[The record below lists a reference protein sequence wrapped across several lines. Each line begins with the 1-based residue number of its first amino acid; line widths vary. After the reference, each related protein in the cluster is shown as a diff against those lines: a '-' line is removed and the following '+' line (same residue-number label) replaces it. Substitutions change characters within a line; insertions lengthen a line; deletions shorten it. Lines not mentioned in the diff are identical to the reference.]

1 MVLGEG
7 GEGIYEVKVIAS
19 MNNKNLKEETM
30 TDILDKAILI
40 GIGLEKRV
48 KDILNELASEGKE
61 AKPSEGAG
69 LPPKQ
74 DLENKLVEEGVKAVR
89 ELIGTVKAGKEK
101 VDKEIQEVVERLLEK
116 CKVATKD
123 DIEIIEKMAQVA
135 REKVDTLEKRVE
147 ELERRGR

>member
-1 MVLGEG
+1 
-7 GEGIYEVKVIAS
+7 
-19 MNNKNLKEETM
+19 M

-40 GIGLEKRV
+40 GLGLEKRI
-48 KDILNELASEGKE
+48 KDALNELASEGKE
-61 AKPSEGAG
+61 SKPPEGEG

-89 ELIGTVKAGKEK
+89 ELVATVKAGKEK

-123 DIEIIEKMAQVA
+123 DIEIIQKMAQVA
-135 REKVDTLEKRVE
+135 REKVDTLEKKIE
-147 ELERRGR
+147 ELEKKIDSKQCSCS